1 MKKLNKGYFW
11 FCIIIFQIIIG
22 AGTGFLALS
31 AVETETIIYN
41 VKIGELELKGLSLA
55 EAKAA
60 IDEYYSDLSE
70 YSLTI
75 RIDESDFTIPY
86 TDIEAR
92 VDTEKTIE
100 AIRTVLPANG
110 FNQLFMNSE
119 KEYII
124 NPVITFSAEKL
135 RQVCEP
141 VFSAFETEPVK
152 DRYDIQGETLVYT
165 PQKPGIKT
173 DYEMLEKEVEKHL
186 NSSRNEPLNISTGS
200 SPVFAASYTGD
211 KYEDEFSVIVSKAEI
226 PFPSENE
233 AEEYLSALHGVVF
246 KNNEEID
253 LRNMLD
259 FSKFTNPN
267 EKDILNRIASG
278 IYQSA
283 LAIEGIEVLE
293 RKPSPYPVSFTETG
307 LEAVIENDGDNLV
320 MVNKTSS
327 PLMLITEYDGNS
339 AAFYMVSDKQLRS
352 GILIV
357 QREEEVPPPI
367 ITSVNEKLPPNKK
380 IVVSE
385 GIPGF
390 TASVSLIIENDR
402 IELYRNKY
410 APVNMVIETG
420 KSPGIS
426 VYK

>member
-1 MKKLNKGYFW
+1 M
-11 FCIIIFQIIIG
+11 
-22 AGTGFLALS
+22 
-31 AVETETIIYN
+31 
-41 VKIGELELKGLSLA
+41 
-55 EAKAA
+55 
-60 IDEYYSDLSE
+60 
-70 YSLTI
+70 
-75 RIDESDFTIPY
+75 
-86 TDIEAR
+86 
-92 VDTEKTIE
+92 
-100 AIRTVLPANG
+100 
-110 FNQLFMNSE
+110 
-119 KEYII
+119 
-124 NPVITFSAEKL
+124 
-135 RQVCEP
+135 
-141 VFSAFETEPVK
+141 
-152 DRYDIQGETLVYT
+152 
-165 PQKPGIKT
+165 
-173 DYEMLEKEVEKHL
+173 
-186 NSSRNEPLNISTGS
+186 
-200 SPVFAASYTGD
+200 
-211 KYEDEFSVIVSKAEI
+211 
-226 PFPSENE
+226 
-233 AEEYLSALHGVVF
+233 
-246 KNNEEID
+246 
-253 LRNMLD
+253 
-259 FSKFTNPN
+259 
-267 EKDILNRIASG
+267 NRIASG

-320 MVNKTSS
+320 MLNKTSS